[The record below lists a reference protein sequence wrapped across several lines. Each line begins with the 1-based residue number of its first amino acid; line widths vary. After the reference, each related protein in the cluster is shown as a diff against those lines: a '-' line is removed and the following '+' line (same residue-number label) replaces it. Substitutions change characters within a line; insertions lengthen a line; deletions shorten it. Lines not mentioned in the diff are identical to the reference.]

1 MIRRLLVLATITFAI
16 TFAAVPK
23 ASADTCPTG
32 NYGQYFITGFSCQI
46 NNLNFSNFSFTPG
59 GTIPTTPASIGVTPI
74 TTLGNEGFNFN
85 PAILVFG
92 GFTSQDVALDF
103 DVTGL
108 NGHLLTDLSLSFNG
122 GATGTGFTSFSETV
136 MGASFP
142 GGPTIGLTNPP
153 PNTSASV
160 NFTTPVNSIH
170 VVKDIGA
177 QSGSFG
183 TGSISQVINQFSNVP
198 EPATVALLGI
208 GLTGLL
214 AFSVRRK
221 S

>member
-16 TFAAVPK
+16 TFATVPK

-32 NYGQYFITGFSCQI
+32 NYGQYFIAGFSCQI
-46 NNLNFSNFSFTPG
+46 NNLNFSNFSFNPG
-59 GTIPTTPASIGVTPI
+59 GTTPTTPASIGVTPI

-108 NGHLLTDLSLSFNG
+108 NGRLLTDLSLSFNG
-122 GATGTGFTSFSETV
+122 SVTGTGFASFTETV
-136 MGASFP
+136 TGANFP
-142 GGPTIGLTNPP
+142 GSPTISLTQN
-153 PNTSASV
+153 NTSASV
-160 NFTTPVNSIH
+160 NFTTPVSSIH
-170 VVKDIGA
+170 VVKDIGV

-183 TGSISQVINQFSNVP
+183 SGSISQVINQFSNVP
-198 EPATVALLGI
+198 EPASLALLGI
-208 GLTGLL
+208 GLGLL
-214 AFSVRRK
+214 ALGVRRK